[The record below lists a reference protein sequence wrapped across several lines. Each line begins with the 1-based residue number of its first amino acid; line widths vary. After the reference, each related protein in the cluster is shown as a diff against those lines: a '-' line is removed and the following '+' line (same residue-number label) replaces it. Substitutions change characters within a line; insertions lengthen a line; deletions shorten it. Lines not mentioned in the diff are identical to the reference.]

1 MASDN
6 LKSLQK
12 LPLMQSLPPK
22 ALAQLAKKVEQR
34 KFEKDEILF
43 HKGDPGDSMYMIR
56 TGWVKIVTTNRHGD
70 EVVLNHAGPGEVVGD
85 IALLDGEPRSTGTVA
100 LSEVSALELK
110 RDVFMKVLEKQPQ
123 LALNVMQNLAG
134 RLRFAV
140 TYIEEAVTWTQR
152 IAEGDYDFAT
162 QQLQDV
168 QSTIVD
174 SNKGDEA
181 RADHLL
187 MGFFHMLEGIQE
199 REENLKSQLAQLDI
213 DIDET
218 KREQQV
224 GAISQSTM
232 FGRIRSAAFK
242 FRSRRDTT
250 NT

>member
-1 MASDN
+1 
-6 LKSLQK
+6 
-12 LPLMQSLPPK
+12 
-22 ALAQLAKKVEQR
+22 
-34 KFEKDEILF
+34 
-43 HKGDPGDSMYMIR
+43 
-56 TGWVKIVTTNRHGD
+56 
-70 EVVLNHAGPGEVVGD
+70 
-85 IALLDGEPRSTGTVA
+85 
-100 LSEVSALELK
+100 
-110 RDVFMKVLEKQPQ
+110 MKVLKKQPQ

-140 TYIEEAVTWTQR
+140 TYIEGAVEWTQR

-181 RADHLL
+181 RVDQLL
-187 MGFFHMLEGIQE
+187 MGFFHMLEGIRE

-213 DIDET
+213 EIDET

-232 FGRIRSAAFK
+232 FGRIRLAAFK
-242 FRSRRDTT
+242 FRNRRDRT